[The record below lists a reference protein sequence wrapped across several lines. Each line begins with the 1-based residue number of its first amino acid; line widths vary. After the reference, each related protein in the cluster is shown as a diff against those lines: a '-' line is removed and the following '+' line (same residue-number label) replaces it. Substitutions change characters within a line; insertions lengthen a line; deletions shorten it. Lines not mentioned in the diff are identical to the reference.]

1 MRINLV
7 LELMDTPGQLV
18 KALEPISSL
27 GANLVTVIHKRD
39 YKNEKG
45 NVPVQLTIEGEHEDL
60 KKVVNRFE
68 ELGFSIIE
76 MDGVVKKEKITTIFF
91 GHIVEE
97 DLLPIIASQF
107 YEIITVLFRKG
118 IIMQKVY
125 SHPGI
130 CALKQR
136 AHGSANIFTIGAILI
151 RHSIGD
157 MHHPRILPN
166 TLAIQMCFS
175 STIFRRSN
183 IPTKQNTL
191 PEKLYIKAIKLPQ
204 NTAAR
209 SILTNT
215 VINTS
220 YAR

>member
-18 KALEPISSL
+18 KALEAISRL

-91 GHIVEE
+91 GHIVDQDLRDTMDRINALDGVVIVAFDIKLNGEE
-97 DLLPIIASQF
+97 KSTALINIEADVGKKQAVFNRIAEIAEEKDLL
-107 YEIITVLFRKG
+107 
-118 IIMQKVY
+118 
-125 SHPGI
+125 
-130 CALKQR
+130 
-136 AHGSANIFTIGAILI
+136 
-151 RHSIGD
+151 
-157 MHHPRILPN
+157 
-166 TLAIQMCFS
+166 
-175 STIFRRSN
+175 
-183 IPTKQNTL
+183 
-191 PEKLYIKAIKLPQ
+191 
-204 NTAAR
+204 
-209 SILTNT
+209 
-215 VINTS
+215 VINEV
-220 YAR
+220 